1 MYSKILSIECDHIIF
16 DKKFWYMDIII
27 WKMFLLQIMIFEWG
41 KRLTI
46 SSIKKKFS
54 KDLSVKMFS
63 LFLSNKFSNLY
74 WLTTFWANE
83 FLLISNFWLLSKN
96 FFSEKN
102 FLLSSIKT
110 LLIIAVSPPLGIVF
124 FPEHKILSIRV
135 DPDLGKPIIKIGL
148 IFFDTFFSDEKL
160 NFFISFGISLIQ

>member
-1 MYSKILSIECDHIIF
+1 M
-16 DKKFWYMDIII
+16 
-27 WKMFLLQIMIFEWG
+27 
-41 KRLTI
+41 
-46 SSIKKKFS
+46 
-54 KDLSVKMFS
+54 
-63 LFLSNKFSNLY
+63 
-74 WLTTFWANE
+74 
-83 FLLISNFWLLSKN
+83 SKN

-148 IFFDTFFSDEKL
+148 IFFNNFKTDEKL
-160 NFFISFGISLIQ
+160 NFFISFGINYSSKRIFDY